1 MKSPVKKLNRFKSII
16 IGGASASTPLLEK
29 VKTLSCDAYAT
40 YGMTETV
47 SHIALQKLNGSDAQ
61 DYFEAFPDVKI
72 KTDERDCLVIELPD
86 FSEPIITNDIV
97 KIIHPGGFKIFGR
110 YDNIINSGG
119 VKLMPETIEKKIEPI
134 LKQPFFVSGIQ
145 DDRLGQKL
153 VLIVEGYEQPG
164 LLTALKLALPTYEIP
179 RDIFYLDQFIRTET
193 QKINRPKTLE
203 KASKKQGINLFLFS
217 VIRLFLHP
225 QHQITM
231 GRVFEKRKHTMFA
244 RFDRMAKAFTRIG
257 KDIALAVKQNG
268 PNPDNNPKLRMAIQ
282 NAKGVNMPKDR
293 VEAAIKRASSKEE
306 KDYTEVIYEGYAPHG
321 VPVLVLCAT
330 DNPTR
335 TVANVRLQFSKN
347 GGTMG
352 NSGTVLFMFEH
363 RGVFKFD
370 PAKLNLDEME
380 LDLID
385 AGAEDIERGDDEIV
399 VHTKFTDFGHMQK
412 FLEEKKIDAK
422 SSELQYIPNTTK
434 ELPEDQQDEVLKL
447 IEAIEADDDVQ
458 TVFHNLA

>member
-1 MKSPVKKLNRFKSII
+1 
-16 IGGASASTPLLEK
+16 
-29 VKTLSCDAYAT
+29 
-40 YGMTETV
+40 
-47 SHIALQKLNGSDAQ
+47 
-61 DYFEAFPDVKI
+61 
-72 KTDERDCLVIELPD
+72 
-86 FSEPIITNDIV
+86 
-97 KIIHPGGFKIFGR
+97 
-110 YDNIINSGG
+110 
-119 VKLMPETIEKKIEPI
+119 
-134 LKQPFFVSGIQ
+134 
-145 DDRLGQKL
+145 
-153 VLIVEGYEQPG
+153 
-164 LLTALKLALPTYEIP
+164 
-179 RDIFYLDQFIRTET
+179 
-193 QKINRPKTLE
+193 
-203 KASKKQGINLFLFS
+203 
-217 VIRLFLHP
+217 
-225 QHQITM
+225 M

-293 VEAAIKRASSKEE
+293 VEAAIRRASSKEE
-306 KDYTEVIYEGYAPHG
+306 KDYQEVIYEGYAPHG
-321 VPVLVLCAT
+321 VPVLVVCAT

-347 GGTMG
+347 GGSMG

-370 PAKLNLDEME
+370 PAKLNLDELE

-399 VHTKFTDFGHMQK
+399 VYTKFTDFGQMQK

-422 SSELQYIPNTTK
+422 SSELQYIPNATK